1 MYRKL
6 LTALL
11 AGAILPL
18 AFAPF
23 YLYPI
28 AVISPALLIYCWLDV
43 KPAKGCLYGWFYG
56 IGCFG
61 IGTSWVYISMHRF
74 GGLPIPIA
82 SLLTALFV
90 MILALFPALQGYLL
104 RRLFPQT
111 TLAKLLLAGPASFA
125 LIDWIRSWLFSG
137 FPWLMLGYSQ
147 TNSPLKGYAPVIG
160 EYGLS
165 FVITLISGL
174 LIFCWLQIKAKRLL
188 IKCILPVITIAII
201 GLVGYGL
208 STIQWTQP
216 TGQSIKVSLIQG
228 NIPQQLKWQ
237 ADFITPTLER
247 YNDLTKQHWD
257 SDLIIWPEAAVP
269 ITYQDAGKFLYLLG
283 EEAKQHHT
291 RILLGIPFAINNE
304 SFYNALY
311 VIGKGH
317 GHYYKRQLVPFGE
330 YLPFHQQL
338 TWLFNYWQIPMS
350 TLLPGP
356 YHQTALKVNGF
367 TIAPFICYEIAYAK
381 LVELISPETDFL
393 VTVSNDAWFGESFA
407 PAQHLQIA
415 QFRALETQRPTLVST
430 NDGVTAIINEYGVR
444 TKTLPQFKTAVL
456 SGEIIARNG
465 NTPLI
470 VIKSTTI
477 IFILWL
483 ILAIAYGL
491 RKRAPLNN
499 K

>member
-28 AVISPALLIYCWLDV
+28 AVISPALLIYCWLNV
-43 KPAKGCLYGWFYG
+43 KPAKGFLYSWLYG

-61 IGTSWVYISMHRF
+61 VGVSWVYISIHRF
-74 GGLPIPIA
+74 GGLPVPIA

-90 MILALFPALQGYLL
+90 MVLALFPALQGYLVK
-104 RRLFPQT
+104 RWFPQT
-111 TLAKLLLAGPASFA
+111 TPAKLLLAVPASFA
-125 LIDWIRSWLFSG
+125 LIDWLRSWLLSG
-137 FPWLMLGYSQ
+137 FPWLLLGYSQ
-147 TNSPLKGYAPVIG
+147 TNSPLKGYAPILG

-165 FVITLISGL
+165 FIITLTSGL
-174 LIFCWLQIKAKRLL
+174 LVFCWLQLKTKQSL
-188 IKCILPVITIAII
+188 IKLILPLGAIAAIWL
-201 GLVGYGL
+201 GGYGL
-208 STIQWTQP
+208 TKIAWTQP
-216 TGQSIKVSLIQG
+216 TGKSIKVSLIQG

-247 YNDLTKQHWD
+247 YSNLTNQHWD

-269 ITYQDAGKFLYLLG
+269 ITYQDASEFLYLLG

-291 RILLGIPFAINNE
+291 RILLGIPFAIDDE

-311 VIGKGH
+311 VIGEGH

-350 TLLPGP
+350 NLLPGP
-356 YHQTALKVNGF
+356 SAQAALK
-367 TIAPFICYEIAYAK
+367 
-381 LVELISPETDFL
+381 
-393 VTVSNDAWFGESFA
+393 
-407 PAQHLQIA
+407 
-415 QFRALETQRPTLVST
+415 
-430 NDGVTAIINEYGVR
+430 
-444 TKTLPQFKTAVL
+444 
-456 SGEIIARNG
+456 
-465 NTPLI
+465 
-470 VIKSTTI
+470 
-477 IFILWL
+477 
-483 ILAIAYGL
+483 
-491 RKRAPLNN
+491 
-499 K
+499 